1 MSERVLAAGL
11 GDSRPPQLVGE
22 KQQNQCPEGK
32 ESPSGRGH
40 DSSLSHVILPMAA
53 SSRPVLQAPGSSIQV
68 IIRRCASTFL
78 PGALRPL
85 ARRESVETRV
95 AREVDGAAVADDR
108 VEGARFHAEALPA
121 RGDAEARDDAHLGR
135 GR

>member
-78 PGALRPL
+78 PGAPQSRGASFRSVRP
-85 ARRESVETRV
+85 
-95 AREVDGAAVADDR
+95 AAGYGG
-108 VEGARFHAEALPA
+108 GARGGA
-121 RGDAEARDDAHLGR
+121 
-135 GR
+135 